1 MHSAGAATEPGTAG
15 YVIVNTH
22 VHVPPN
28 FSAFETPESAVAA
41 AREVYALVDHT
52 KFGRTASA
60 TFCRTDRLTGIL
72 TDEKAPADMVA
83 ALREMGVQV
92 VLVPASAER

>member
-1 MHSAGAATEPGTAG
+1 M
-15 YVIVNTH
+15 
-22 VHVPPN
+22 
-28 FSAFETPESAVAA
+28 VAA

-72 TDEKAPADMVA
+72 TDERAPADMVA
-83 ALREMGVQV
+83 ALRAMGVRV
-92 VLVPASAER
+92 ELVTGGAER